1 MANSLTEELFE
12 MLSIESCRAMT
23 RTFYFNFGHQICKQK
38 SMVMSNLESSG
49 FTIKVS
55 DFFYTCANTLP

>member
-1 MANSLTEELFE
+1 